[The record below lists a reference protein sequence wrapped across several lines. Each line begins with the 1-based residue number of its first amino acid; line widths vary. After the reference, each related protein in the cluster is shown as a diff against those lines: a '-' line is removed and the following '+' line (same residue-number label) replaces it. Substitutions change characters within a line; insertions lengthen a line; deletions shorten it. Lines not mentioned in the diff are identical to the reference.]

1 MKKICVYGKGGIG
14 KSTTVSNLAAACAK
28 MGYRVAVV
36 GCDPK
41 ADSTRNLMGRKIPSI
56 LSILHQ
62 GNPES
67 IAHTGYLDVLCME
80 SGGPQPA
87 TGCAGRGIVVAI
99 EEIRK
104 QKLLEG
110 MDVVFFDVLGDVVC
124 GGFATPLREDVAD
137 LVYIVT
143 TSDFMSLYAANNISR
158 GIEKYA
164 KTGGAKLGGIIHNGR
179 SSVSNEAL
187 VSIVAKKINTQVV
200 GYVPMSQEISRA
212 EVQRKTVIEFAPE
225 SQAARAFFDLAVKLM
240 EGTME
245 TIPTPMTDDALEE
258 ICLTF

>member
-14 KSTTVSNLAAACAK
+14 KSTAVSNLAAACAQ

-41 ADSTRNLMGRKIPSI
+41 ADSTRNIMGRKIPTI
-56 LSILHQ
+56 LSVLHQ
-62 GNPES
+62 GNPEP
-67 IAHTGYLDVLCME
+67 IAHTGYLDIVCME

-99 EEIRK
+99 QEIRK
-104 QKLLEG
+104 QKLLDS
-110 MDVVFFDVLGDVVC
+110 MDVVFFDVLGDVIC

-164 KTGGAKLGGIIHNGR
+164 KTGGTKLGGIIHNGR

-187 VSIVAKKINTQVV
+187 VSAVAKEIGTQVV
-200 GYVPMSQEISRA
+200 GYIPMSQEISRA
-212 EVQRKTVIEFAPE
+212 ELQRKTVVEFAPE
-225 SQAARAFFDLAVKLM
+225 SHASQAFRELAKTLLV
-240 EGTME
+240 GG
-245 TIPTPMTDDALEE
+245 IGIVPTPMLDDDLEE
-258 ICLTF
+258 LCLTF